1 MTNRDSD
8 NKYKA
13 DTARQEKLDTSTQ
26 HYVSTDVDGIEEK
39 KLLRKI
45 DWRLL
50 PILGALYSIS
60 LVSHPRKSP
69 AESSLTHRRSTVPT
83 SQMLALQVWA
93 PTLL

>member
-26 HYVSTDVDGIEEK
+26 HYASTDVDGIEEK

-60 LVSHPRKSP
+60 LVSHPQKALPNLHSRIADRPYQHRKCSRCRYG
-69 AESSLTHRRSTVPT
+69 H
-83 SQMLALQVWA
+83 
-93 PTLL
+93 